1 MAYRKKMRHPA
12 LVVTHRRTRRP
23 LRRPSAHN
31 LRSFRRRL
39 TLWGPLA
46 PCSSLCCRTSHE
58 HLSGTIGKGYLS
70 SCRLKATICL
80 LGDTP
85 ARVLVTKRVSP
96 ADTSRS
102 RGILLSPSIPR
113 TFTLRVRLPS
123 GTSEAFRP
131 TSGPLRPH
139 LLFELEDQ
147 DSFRILV
154 LAQRDTTFGFSNT
167 LATN

>member
-1 MAYRKKMRHPA
+1 MAYRKKTRTPRSRRHSS
-12 LVVTHRRTRRP
+12 RRTRRP
-23 LRRPSAHN
+23 LRRPSAS

-46 PCSSLCCRTSHE
+46 PCSSLCCRTSRAP
-58 HLSGTIGKGYLS
+58 LGDYRQGYLS

-102 RGILLSPSIPR
+102 RGMLLSPSIPR
-113 TFTLRVRLPS
+113 TFTLRLGYPPAHRRPFSLPQD
-123 GTSEAFRP
+123 
-131 TSGPLRPH
+131 H
-139 LLFELEDQ
+139 LDLTC
-147 DSFRILV
+147 S
-154 LAQRDTTFGFSNT
+154 SS
-167 LATN
+167 

>member
-1 MAYRKKMRHPA
+1 MAYRKKTRTPRSRRHSS
-12 LVVTHRRTRRP
+12 RRTRRP
-23 LRRPSAHN
+23 LRRPSAS
-31 LRSFRRRL
+31 LRSFQKATHTLGPTGPLQL
-39 TLWGPLA
+39 TLLQD
-46 PCSSLCCRTSHE
+46 LHE
-58 HLSGTIGKGYLS
+58 HLSGTIGKAIS

-123 GTSEAFRP
+123 GTSEAFQP

-154 LAQRDTTFGFSNT
+154 LAQQGHYVRLLEHAGH
-167 LATN
+167 

>member
-1 MAYRKKMRHPA
+1 MAYRKKTRTPR
-12 LVVTHRRTRRP
+12 LVVTHHDGPGDHFADHR
-23 LRRPSAHN
+23 LAFG
-31 LRSFRRRL
+31 LFRRRL

-58 HLSGTIGKGYLS
+58 HLSGTIGKAIS

-96 ADTSRS
+96 RDTSRS

-123 GTSEAFRP
+123 GTSEAFQP

-147 DSFRILV
+147 DSFRSSFLPS
-154 LAQRDTTFGFSNT
+154 GT
-167 LATN
+167 LRSASRTRWPLIN